1 MPGYLYSS
9 CFGSFIFD
17 DSLKIADKVLFSDIL
32 KSNSLLEK
40 KEWLPEEEQLVKKHS
55 PKFFIGQK
63 KEKKFGV
70 ELTHDLELL
79 SLVAAALKARLPD
92 IYSANILITKHRLK
106 EAVTDDILIIQSTD
120 TLDALN
126 KAINTLVKRL
136 REWYGLYNP
145 EFSGSLDDHEKFVE
159 IILKSPKLELL
170 KQINLDPR
178 HTMGADLPQADIEP
192 ILSLAEKISEL
203 YKLKALETEYLE
215 KKMQIL
221 APNMSAITGYLLGAK
236 LLSFAGSM
244 KRLSELPSSTIQ
256 LLGAEK
262 ALFRHITKNSLPPKY
277 GVLHEHPFISKAR
290 REDHGKVA
298 RTLADKISIA
308 VKVDYFKGAFIGDK
322 LKADL
327 DKRFGK

>member
-17 DSLKIADKVLFSDIL
+17 DSFKIVDKALFSDIL
-32 KSNSLLEK
+32 NSSSLLEK
-40 KEWLPEEEQLVKKHS
+40 GEWLPEEEQLIKKHS
-55 PKFFIGQK
+55 PKYLIGQK
-63 KEKKFGV
+63 KEKKSGIEF
-70 ELTHDLELL
+70 THDPEKL
-79 SLVAAALKARLPD
+79 SLLASALKSSLPD
-92 IYSANILITKHRLK
+92 IYNANILITKHRLK
-106 EAVTDDILIIQSTD
+106 EAVTDDILVIQSTD

-145 EFSGSLDDHEKFVE
+145 EFSGSIDDHERFVE
-159 IILKSPKLELL
+159 IILKSPKQELL
-170 KQINLDPR
+170 KQINLDPK
-178 HTMGADLPQADIEP
+178 HTMGADLPQVDIAP

-215 KKMQIL
+215 KKMQSL

-308 VKVDYFKGAFIGDK
+308 VKVDYFKGVFIGDR

-327 DKRFGK
+327 DKRFG